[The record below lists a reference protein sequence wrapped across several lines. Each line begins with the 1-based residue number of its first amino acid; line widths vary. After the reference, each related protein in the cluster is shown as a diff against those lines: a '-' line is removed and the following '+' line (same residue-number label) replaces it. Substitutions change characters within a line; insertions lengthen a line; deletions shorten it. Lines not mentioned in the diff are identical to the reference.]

1 MMMIVIIRKL
11 HKGSAYLMGII
22 ERTVKMLD
30 RMKTNPG
37 KVSSV
42 A

>member
-1 MMMIVIIRKL
+1 MMNEIL
-11 HKGSAYLMGII
+11 SKGAKKSYLMGII

-30 RMKTNPG
+30 SMKTNPG

-42 A
+42 T